1 MTLSEEITRFDSNM
15 DKLQAVAPKLTEE
28 QIEIQIQKAI
38 LEAKRIGRMMRDER
52 DRKDL

>member
-28 QIEIQIQKAI
+28 QAEEQIERAVA
-38 LEAKRIGRMMRDER
+38 EAKRIGRMMRD
-52 DRKDL
+52 DKCKG